1 MKFPILL
8 TSMQRIRFLKNTSL
22 NKFFAKGHERSRKVK
37 VNILTAFLFK
47 SINIAVSLLLVPL
60 TLNYLT
66 PIKYGIWL
74 TLSSIIVWFD
84 FFDIGLGN
92 GLRNK
97 FAEAVT
103 KNDKILARIYVSTTY
118 FILAIIVFVIY
129 LLFLFMRPFLNW
141 PQLLNTPPG
150 MGLELSRLVF
160 FVFTLFCIQ
169 FVFKLIGTI
178 LIADQKI
185 GISSMFSVISNLLSL
200 VIIYILTK
208 TTSGSL
214 IYLGI
219 AMGMTPVIVL
229 FVANMFFFSS
239 TYREYL
245 PALKFVKLK
254 YARNLAGLGFKFFL
268 IQISAVLIFSSSN
281 IIIAQIFGPAEVT
294 SYNIVFKY
302 FSIITMFFS
311 IILMP
316 FWSAFTEAYHKQDF
330 SWIKINTKKLV
341 KTWIV
346 ISIGIS
352 VMVVISKFVYR
363 IWVGDAVHISFLL
376 TLLMAFFSI
385 INSWNSIFVSFLNGV
400 GKIKLQLYF
409 GMFVALLNIPLS
421 IFFAKNLKL
430 GNAGVL
436 LATCLSLLPCTI
448 LWPVQYR
455 KIVNNQATGIWGK

>member
-1 MKFPILL
+1 MSTL
-8 TSMQRIRFLKNTSL
+8 MQKIYCLKNISL
-22 NKFFAKGHERSRKVK
+22 RKYFTNGHERSIKVK
-37 VNILTAFLFK
+37 VNILTTFLFR
-47 SINIAVSLLLVPL
+47 SINIAIYLLLVPL
-60 TLNYLT
+60 TLNYLD

-74 TLSSIIVWFD
+74 TLSSVIVWFD

-97 FAEAVT
+97 FAEALT

-118 FILAIIVFVIY
+118 FILAIIVLFIY

-141 PQLLNTPPG
+141 PKLLNAPSG
-150 MGLELSRLVF
+150 MAMELGQLVF
-160 FVFTLFCIQ
+160 FVFTFFCIQ

-178 LIADQKI
+178 LIADQKV
-185 GISSMFSVISNLLSL
+185 GLSSIFSVISNLLSL

-208 TTSGSL
+208 TASSSL
-214 IYLGI
+214 VYLGI
-219 AMGMTPVIVL
+219 AMGLTPAIVL
-229 FVANMFFFSS
+229 FAANIFFFSRD
-239 TYREYL
+239 YREYF

-302 FSIITMFFS
+302 FSVMTMLFS

-330 SWIKINTKKLV
+330 SWIKTNTKKLV
-341 KTWIV
+341 KIWII
-346 ISIGIS
+346 ISIGILI
-352 VMVVISKFVYR
+352 MVVISKFVYR
-363 IWVGDAVHISFLL
+363 IWIGDAVHISFLL
-376 TLLMAFFSI
+376 TLLMALFSI

-409 GMFVALLNIPLS
+409 GMFVALMNIPLS
-421 IFFAKNLKL
+421 IFFAKNLKV

-448 LWPVQYR
+448 LWPLQYR